1 MLHEDVDIYFQKRT
15 QVQNTFFFL
24 GFSPVVSIL
33 LTALAIRLQRNCILL
48 YAAALLHIKKT
59 GDTPVCWTAHS
70 NRRTNNEI
78 VGYLCL

>member
-33 LTALAIRLQRNCILL
+33 LTALAVRTEKLYTAICCSPSAYKEDRRHTCLL
-48 YAAALLHIKKT
+48 DGAFQL
-59 GDTPVCWTAHS
+59 S
-70 NRRTNNEI
+70 NK
-78 VGYLCL
+78 